1 MKTVEQIREAYEKT
15 HRDVVEIESGGL
27 TPPDYLTGSLS
38 ALAYVLGEPEGDRLT
53 RTLRYSD
60 QIWETL

>member
-1 MKTVEQIREAYEKT
+1 MKTVEEIREAYEKMQ
-15 HRDVVEIESGGL
+15 RDAEEIEGGGL
-27 TPPDYLTGSLS
+27 SVPDYLTGSLS